1 MQKLKER
8 YLELE
13 ADRKKIQKDLEK
25 NVQSSEL
32 WYNRYENAIKARAL
46 IQDVAKMTQNK
57 LTFHISNLVTT
68 CLHSI
73 PFEENYD
80 FEIEFE
86 TRRNKT
92 ECDIW
97 LSKNGEKIKPT
108 DASGGGIC
116 DITSIGLQLA
126 FYFLKK
132 NRPLMI
138 WDEPCKHLS
147 KDYSP
152 AAGEMIKMLTE
163 KLNMQILM
171 VTHNKD
177 LAKAA
182 DNIIEVE

>member
-1 MQKLKER
+1 MNDLKEKLIRLQTKRELLQLELKNKDYLANHWNSRYNSGIKSRSLIQEVAKQTQSKLK
-8 YLELE
+8 
-13 ADRKKIQKDLEK
+13 
-25 NVQSSEL
+25 
-32 WYNRYENAIKARAL
+32 
-46 IQDVAKMTQNK
+46 
-57 LTFHISNLVTT
+57 FHISNFVTT

-73 PFEENYD
+73 PFKDNYD

-86 TRRNKT
+86 IRRNKT

-97 LSKNGEKIKPT
+97 LTKGGERVKPT
-108 DASGGGIC
+108 DSSGGGVC
-116 DITSIGLQLA
+116 DITSLGLLLA
-126 FYFLKK
+126 FYFLKP

-152 AAGEMIKMLTE
+152 AAGDMIKMLTD
-163 KLNMQILM
+163 KLKMQILM

-182 DNIIEVE
+182 DNLIEV